1 MTFPFVD
8 YLDTLFAPH
17 KMVKLLTK
25 AEYASLERVR
35 RGEAGIM
42 SLSESFLADLRAAV
56 AENFGESEAQT
67 FDMRL
72 TRCYTAYN
80 LRFYAERLEDVFN
93 RRSWLS
99 WLSESRTISPP
110 ALTRVQ
116 HIVGIDVTQRPVE
129 KKRGQPKAGEPKLK
143 TVRLHR
149 YEKLVE
155 VVKSPENTFRLQ
167 KLVTSFN
174 FADADFCIYLFNKED
189 FVTITIDEDC
199 APDSDFI
206 DVETNEDNFV
216 ESFDSYKQ
224 ALTLA
229 LDNLEEI
236 IEGREEDEETEPDTK
251 GKVVAAKGKP
261 AVPVAPSARLLNAL
275 RATDTDDVE
284 NYGGFKTLSAFTYHI
299 LDVDKCAVLRIRV
312 NEGENKP
319 YTMESLSGRKHGSFA
334 SETSV
339 LSRAWQILEELLEED
354 EDDLDDEDEEDDR
367 PPTKIKA
374 KPEPKKAKRSV
385 PDEDSA
391 DEDYPNLFSALTIAR
406 CPHLMVFSNRRS
418 DLMSEADGEEDEV
431 SGLYGTLRIIAEHSL
446 TRIMSAYWPN
456 SFEFDLTDED
466 EEAPEF
472 TLNVEPFKIIFE
484 HESITVVQRY
494 RNGETTFR
502 QRVNGSQTVRQRL
515 DIAMGYFDTW
525 DDGRITT
532 MLEDTGFM
540 HNSGNGVVFR
550 TDDTEFSVVERPAT
564 PELFY
569 SPDDV
574 QVDQI
579 ASDGMYHQLSE
590 FLRDEVNNVRG
601 VQFGHNGES
610 RYTLILSGECVMD
623 LVAVN
628 SRTRHADHIQ
638 LVADADASTAFY
650 AGLHEGD
657 FDLNSLRNKG
667 MVVTETPNI
676 VTLEFNY
683 MNKGFLVHV
692 YQ

>member
-1 MTFPFVD
+1 MNFPFVD

-17 KMVKLLTK
+17 KMTKLLTK
-25 AEYASLERVR
+25 AEYASLERIR

-42 SLSESFLADLRAAV
+42 SLSESFLADLRTAV
-56 AENFGESEAQT
+56 MENFGEGEAQT

-80 LRFYAERLEDVFN
+80 LRFYAERLEGEFT

-99 WLSESRTISPP
+99 WLSESRTISTP
-110 ALTRVQ
+110 AITRMQ
-116 HIVGIDVTQRPVE
+116 HLVGIDVTQRPPE
-129 KKRGQPKAGEPKLK
+129 KKRGKKAEATASPLVIRTDRYACLVKNIQSPGNAFRIG
-143 TVRLHR
+143 RLIDDIK
-149 YEKLVE
+149 YNKDEF
-155 VVKSPENTFRLQ
+155 S
-167 KLVTSFN
+167 VTL
-174 FADADFCIYLFNKED
+174 CNKGD
-189 FVTITIDEDC
+189 SVCITIDEDVD
-199 APDSDFI
+199 AEDFLMVEVNE
-206 DVETNEDNFV
+206 DAFVETY
-216 ESFDSYKQ
+216 DSYAEAFTK
-224 ALTLA
+224 AMDEIEECVEDR
-229 LDNLEEI
+229 DNEEP
-236 IEGREEDEETEPDTK
+236 EER
-251 GKVVAAKGKP
+251 GKAVAAKGKP

-275 RATDTDDVE
+275 KATDSDDVE
-284 NYGGFKTLSAFTYHI
+284 NYGGYRTLSAFTYHI
-299 LDVDKCAVLRIRV
+299 YDVDKSAVLRIRV
-312 NEGENKP
+312 DENSNHP
-319 YTMESLSGRKHGSFA
+319 YTLDGLTGRKTSHGSFS

-354 EDDLDDEDEEDDR
+354 EDELEDEDEEEDR
-367 PPTKIKA
+367 PLTKIKP

-391 DEDYPNLFSALTIAR
+391 DEDYPNLFSDLAIAR
-406 CPHLMVFSNRRS
+406 CPHLMVFSNRRA
-418 DLMSEADGEEDEV
+418 DLMSDADGEEDEV
-431 SGLYGTLRIIAEHSL
+431 SGLYSALRIIAEHSL

-484 HESITVVQRY
+484 HELITVIQRH
-494 RNGETTFR
+494 RNGETLFR

-515 DIAMGYFDTW
+515 DLAMNYFDTW
-525 DDGRITT
+525 DTERITA
-532 MLEDTGFM
+532 MLESTGFM
-540 HNSGNGVVFR
+540 HDSGNGMVFR
-550 TDDTEFSVVERPAT
+550 TDDTEFSVVTRPDT

-569 SPDDV
+569 SPSDI

-590 FLRDEVNNVRG
+590 FLRDEVHNVRG

-610 RYTLILSGECVMD
+610 RYTLILNGECVMD

-638 LVADADASTAFY
+638 LVADTDASTAFY

-683 MNKGFLVHV
+683 MNRGFLLHI